1 MNQQTD
7 TIIVKSPKAGST
19 EMKQDL
25 DIVSMILLK
34 YSKQTPFNINVL
46 QLRNGV
52 GRDIAEDKN
61 RIHIHEIMDAMWDA
75 SA

>member
-1 MNQQTD
+1 
-7 TIIVKSPKAGST
+7 
-19 EMKQDL
+19 MKQDL